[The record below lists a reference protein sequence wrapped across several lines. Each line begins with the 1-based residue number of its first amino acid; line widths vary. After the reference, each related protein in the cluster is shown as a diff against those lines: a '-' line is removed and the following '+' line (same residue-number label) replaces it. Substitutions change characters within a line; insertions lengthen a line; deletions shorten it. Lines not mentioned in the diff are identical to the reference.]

1 MRLLTTL
8 ALSCFVLAGNLAA
21 ATLAETKVCLSEGRV
36 EADERLAACS
46 ALILSG
52 YRQPNVYMHR
62 GDAYLMLGDNDRA
75 IADFTTALSLDPD
88 YADALIGRG
97 LALTRK
103 GQFDKAIDDYDDA
116 IEARPSARAYLL
128 RGHAHLKT
136 RWPNYRQ
143 AIADLTA
150 SLELKPDSAAALNNR
165 CWARAL
171 WQRELELAL
180 ADCDLALA
188 LKPDYAVARDSRGFV
203 HFRLARYGEAIA
215 DFDAALARTPEAA
228 HTLYMRGVAKLR
240 LNDKSGHADI
250 ARALR
255 LNAEVARVYA
265 VYGVRR

>member
-21 ATLAETKVCLSEGRV
+21 ATPAETKVCLSEGRV
-36 EADERLAACS
+36 AADERLAACS